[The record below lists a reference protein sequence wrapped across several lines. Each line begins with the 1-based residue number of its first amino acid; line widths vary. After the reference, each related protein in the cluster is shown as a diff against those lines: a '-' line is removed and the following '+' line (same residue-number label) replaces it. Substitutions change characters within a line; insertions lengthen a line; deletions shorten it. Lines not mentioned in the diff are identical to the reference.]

1 MNKIQWFPGHMTK
14 ALREMEQNIKKV
26 DLVIYV
32 LDSRA
37 PYSCLNPEFRE
48 VIGNKPII
56 YVLNKADLVDVAD
69 LKYWEKY
76 LSAKNAIA
84 LSLVSTLSNAS
95 KVIVDAMQK
104 LLASKIERNKSK
116 GVNMP
121 LRSMVIGVP
130 NCGKSTLINN
140 LCGKYNAKT
149 GDKPSITRS
158 TQWVRIGAGL
168 EVLDTP
174 GTLWPSFADDTVA
187 HNLAYINAIKS
198 DVLDIASLSLDFI
211 EFLLDD
217 YKDLFFAR
225 YSITRMGEPPLFYL
239 EEICRNRGFLLRGG
253 EIDYERGANA
263 LFDDFRKGRIGK
275 IMLDKPRTQV

>member
-14 ALREMEQNIKKV
+14 ALREMEQNVKKV

-48 VIGNKPII
+48 VIGSKPII
-56 YVLNKADLVDVAD
+56 YVLNKADLVETSD

-76 LSAKNAIA
+76 LSSPNAVA
-84 LSLVSTLSNAS
+84 LPMVSTLTNAS
-95 KVIVDAMQK
+95 KVIVDVMQK

-121 LRSMVIGVP
+121 LRAMVIGVP

-140 LCGKYNAKT
+140 LCGKYKAKT

-158 TQWVRIGAGL
+158 TQWVRIAGEL

-174 GTLWPSFADDTVA
+174 GTLWPSFDDDVVA

-211 EFLLDD
+211 QFLLAN
-217 YKDLFFAR
+217 YSELFFAR
-225 YSITRMGEPPLFYL
+225 YSITRYGEEPIFYL
-239 EEICRNRGFLLRGG
+239 EQICRNRGFLQRGG
-253 EIDYERGANA
+253 DVDYERGANA

-275 IMLDKPRTQV
+275 IILDKPRAT

>member
-14 ALREMEQNIKKV
+14 ALRVMEQNIKKV

-140 LCGKYNAKT
+140 LCGKYKAKT

-239 EEICRNRGFLLRGG
+239 EEICRNRGF
-253 EIDYERGANA
+253 
-263 LFDDFRKGRIGK
+263 
-275 IMLDKPRTQV
+275 